1 MDSMW
6 VAMINS
12 ALNVCIKCYKTLVK
26 KQLTWKEREEVKA
39 TGVRGGDV
47 SSTRT

>member
-1 MDSMW
+1 MLQ
-6 VAMINS
+6 NPG
-12 ALNVCIKCYKTLVK
+12 K

-39 TGVRGGDV
+39 RGVRGGDD